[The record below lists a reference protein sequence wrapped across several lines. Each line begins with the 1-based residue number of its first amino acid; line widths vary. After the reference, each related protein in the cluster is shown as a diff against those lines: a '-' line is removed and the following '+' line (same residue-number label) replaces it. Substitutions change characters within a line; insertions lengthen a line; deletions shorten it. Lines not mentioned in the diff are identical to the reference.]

1 MDGACWNLYD
11 YNVRLLS
18 PLFPLRVLAA
28 LLQIDWYVHMQ
39 SENGSICIHNQPKK
53 KSDKSC
59 KKNSHINRFYS
70 FTEENRV
77 FPFFVAVNHLQQST
91 VYSQCIAHIFS

>member
-1 MDGACWNLYD
+1 MDGACRNLYD

-53 KSDKSC
+53 
-59 KKNSHINRFYS
+59 
-70 FTEENRV
+70 RV
-77 FPFFVAVNHLQQST
+77 TKVAEKFLTLIVSIPLQRKT
-91 VYSQCIAHIFS
+91 VFSPSLLQ